1 MALGFVFNGDG
12 SYLRTLENSFDFIIV
27 CSAWLSSFNTTGA
40 MAILG
45 KLKTLRVMRVVR
57 PLRIV
62 SRSENLKIAI
72 NALIVSV
79 PQMINLFIL
88 CGLFF
93 FLFGIF
99 GVSQFMGRY
108 WDCQMDHIEEYRQ
121 PLITNM
127 YECMDWGGDW
137 Y

>member
-1 MALGFVFNGDG
+1 MAFGFMFNGPN
-12 SYLRTLENSFDFIIV
+12 SYLGTFENTFDFIIV
-27 CSAWLSSFNTTGA
+27 LSAWLSSTGGSSGA

-79 PQMINLFIL
+79 P
-88 CGLFF
+88 
-93 FLFGIF
+93 
-99 GVSQFMGRY
+99 
-108 WDCQMDHIEEYRQ
+108 
-121 PLITNM
+121 
-127 YECMDWGGDW
+127 
-137 Y
+137 